1 MTDPVSSAG
10 EIRPAAP
17 ASQNDNI
24 RSPWYDFF
32 HTFIRHPM
40 ALISGGFILLLVFV
54 AVFAPWLAPFDPM
67 TPDWMALGAG
77 PTPQH
82 WFGTDDLGRDV
93 LSRIIYGARISL
105 YVGIFSVTLGM
116 AAGVLLG
123 LLAGYYGRWLD
134 MLIMRGSDVLFA
146 FPGMLLAI
154 AVVAILGPGLNN
166 VIIAVAVF
174 SVPVFARIVRAAT
187 LSIKHS
193 AYVEAVRCIG
203 APDRVV
209 ILRHILPGTLSN
221 VIVYFTM
228 RIGTSILTAASLS
241 FIGLGPEPD
250 VPEWGNILAM
260 SRNMMMAGKWNVSVF
275 PGLAI
280 FLTVLAFNLL
290 GDALRDTLDPKL
302 KKSS

>member
-1 MTDPVSSAG
+1 MNLPS
-10 EIRPAAP
+10 EPAVA
-17 ASQNDNI
+17 AATLDENTI
-24 RSPWYDFF
+24 RSPWRDFAQVFF
-32 HTFIRHPM
+32 HNPM
-40 ALISGGFILLLVFV
+40 ALASGGFILLLILV
-54 AVFAPWLAPFDPM
+54 AILAPWLAPYNPQE
-67 TPDWMALGAG
+67 PDWMALSSPPSAA
-77 PTPQH
+77 H
-82 WFGTDDLGRDV
+82 WMGTDDLGRDV
-93 LSRIIYGARISL
+93 MSRIIYGARISL
-105 YVGIFSVTLGM
+105 YIGIFSVTLGM
-116 AAGVLLG
+116 LAGIVLG
-123 LLAGYYGRWLD
+123 LLAGYYGRWID

-174 SVPVFARIVRAAT
+174 SVPVFARIVRAST
-187 LSIKHS
+187 LSLKQA
-193 AYVEAVRCIG
+193 AYVEAVRCAG
-203 APDRVV
+203 APDRIV
-209 ILRHILPGTLSN
+209 LMRHILPGTLPS

-260 SRNMMMAGKWNVSVF
+260 SRSLMMAGLWHVSVF

-280 FLTVLAFNLL
+280 FFTVLAFNLL

-302 KKSS
+302 KS

>member
-1 MTDPVSSAG
+1 MTDPVSVL
-10 EIRPAAP
+10 EETTPAAV
-17 ASQNDNI
+17 ASQNDDI

-40 ALISGGFILLLVFV
+40 ALVSGGFILLLVLV
-54 AVFAPWLAPFDPM
+54 AIFAPWLAPFDPM
-67 TPDWMALGAG
+67 TPDWMALGVG
-77 PTPQH
+77 PTPVH

-116 AAGVLLG
+116 IAGVLLG

-187 LSIKHS
+187 LSIKQS
-193 AYVEAVRCIG
+193 AYVEAVRCVG
-203 APDRVV
+203 ASDRVV

-302 KKSS
+302 KK